1 MSRRSRTRQR
11 EVSTP
16 SLTTLLSVP
25 APRLT
30 STPLLSPLS
39 DRLAEPLLGDRRAYH
54 PLQDYAPATFHTGAT
69 PRIGLKDK
77 SYGRKAP
84 SPGFSQT
91 KAIQAFGDPQ
101 SVDVCIR
108 RHRRREI
115 LFAKKVAGRGGGRR
129 KRPPRKNWYSA
140 IKC

>member
-1 MSRRSRTRQR
+1 MGRRSGRQR

-25 APRLT
+25 APRVT

-39 DRLAEPLLGDRRAYH
+39 DRIADPLLSDRRAFH
-54 PLQDYAPATFHTGAT
+54 PLQDYAPAAFHTGAT

-84 SPGFSQT
+84 SFGFSQT
-91 KAIQAFGDPQ
+91 KAIQAFGSPKA
-101 SVDVCIR
+101 VDLCVR
-108 RHRRREI
+108 RHRRREV
-115 LFAKKVAGRGGGRR
+115 LFAKKHAGRGGKRR
-129 KRPPRKNWYSA
+129 HPRRTNWFSA